1 MHRSASRT
9 DQETHLEIHDMKKL
23 SLIRIFSATL
33 VASLLNLAMLQSVG
47 AASID
52 TQTAVQVEDRAALEA
67 RIDARLARDDVRQ
80 ALQSLGV
87 DATQARA
94 RVDALTDSEVV
105 QLDGKLAQLPAAG
118 DAGWFLLVIVLGV
131 LVWLFATNRLKL
143 G

>member
-1 MHRSASRT
+1 
-9 DQETHLEIHDMKKL
+9 MKNT
-23 SLIRIFSATL
+23 SLVRIFSATL
-33 VASLLNLAMLQSVG
+33 VASLLNRAMLQSVG
-47 AASID
+47 AASIE
-52 TQTAVQVEDRAALEA
+52 TQTAVQVEDRAAVEA

-87 DATQARA
+87 DAAQARA
-94 RVDALTDSEVV
+94 RVDALTDPEIV

-118 DAGWFLLVIVLGV
+118 DAGWFLLVILLGV

>member
-1 MHRSASRT
+1 
-9 DQETHLEIHDMKKL
+9 MKNT
-23 SLIRIFSATL
+23 SLVRIFSATL

-47 AASID
+47 AASIE
-52 TQTAVQVEDRAALEA
+52 TQTAVQVEDRAAVEA

-87 DATQARA
+87 DAAQARA
-94 RVDALTDSEVV
+94 RVDALTDPEIV

-118 DAGWFLLVIVLGV
+118 DAGWFLLVILLGV

>member
-1 MHRSASRT
+1 
-9 DQETHLEIHDMKKL
+9 MKKL

>member
-1 MHRSASRT
+1 
-9 DQETHLEIHDMKKL
+9 MKKL
-23 SLIRIFSATL
+23 SLTRIFSATL

-52 TQTAVQVEDRAALEA
+52 TQTAVQVEARAAVET
-67 RIDARLARDDVRQ
+67 RVDARFARDDVRQ
-80 ALQSLGV
+80 ALESLGV
-87 DATQARA
+87 DPTQARA
-94 RVDALTDSEVV
+94 RVDALTDAEIV

-118 DAGWFLLVIVLGV
+118 DAGWFLLVVLLGV

>member
-1 MHRSASRT
+1 
-9 DQETHLEIHDMKKL
+9 MKNI
-23 SLIRIFSATL
+23 SLVRILSATL
-33 VASLLNLAMLQSVG
+33 VASLLNFAMLQSVG

-52 TQTAVQVEDRAALEA
+52 TQTAAQVEDRAAVGA

-87 DATQARA
+87 DPIQARV

-118 DAGWFLLVIVLGV
+118 DGGWFLLVIVLGV
-131 LVWLFATNRLKL
+131 LIWLFATGKLKY